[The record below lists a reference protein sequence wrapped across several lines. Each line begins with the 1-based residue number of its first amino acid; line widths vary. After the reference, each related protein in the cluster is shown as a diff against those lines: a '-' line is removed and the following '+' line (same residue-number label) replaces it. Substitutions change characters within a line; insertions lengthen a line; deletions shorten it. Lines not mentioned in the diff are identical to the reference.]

1 MWKNRS
7 VVFEKI
13 HFSKYIWHF
22 SRIFQIATIEK
33 RKGVN
38 DGLFSTVLSAT
49 LRGLCVEMVQVEA
62 DTSNGLPM
70 FHMVGYLSSE
80 VKEAGE
86 RVRTAIKNSGFM
98 LPAKKMV
105 INLSPANIRKRG
117 TMFDL
122 PIAIA
127 ILVSLDEIQKEK
139 LSDTLIV
146 GELGLDGSV
155 KEVPG
160 VLPIVLEAKK
170 YGCKVCI
177 VPKENQKEAALA
189 DGIRVIGAENLLDVC
204 KYLNGTLLQEEIA
217 EIEIKAEKEK
227 HQNLDYADIKGQK
240 LVKRIAEIAVAGN
253 HNLLMVGPPGVG
265 KSMIARCIPTIL
277 PPLTLEESM
286 ELTMIYSIIDG
297 LDHSAPLVTERPF
310 REVHHSVSK
319 SALIGGGRIPRPG
332 EISLAHKG
340 VLFLDEIAEFQRPV
354 LDMLRQPMETHKI
367 RILREMGEYEFP
379 AEFLLVAA
387 TNPCPCGNYPDLNKC
402 ICTPAQ
408 IQGYLG
414 KISQPL
420 LDRIDLCVEVE
431 RVRYDE
437 LYFTE
442 KEESSKEIQN
452 RVIMARQI
460 QKERYKE
467 SGIATNAQ
475 LRPKDIKKFCA
486 LQEEGE
492 KLMRQAFEK
501 MELSVRRYHKI
512 LTVARTIAD
521 LEGKEQ
527 IQLEHLR
534 EALSYR
540 TLEIKNMGVGKF

>member
-1 MWKNRS
+1 M
-7 VVFEKI
+7 
-13 HFSKYIWHF
+13 
-22 SRIFQIATIEK
+22 
-33 RKGVN
+33 
-38 DGLFSTVLSAT
+38 FSTVLSAA
-49 LRGLCVEMVQVEA
+49 LHGLCVELVHVEA

-70 FHMVGYLSSE
+70 FNMVGYLSSE

-127 ILVSLDEIQKEK
+127 ILPSLDEIQKDK
-139 LSDTLIV
+139 LPDTLMV
-146 GELGLDGSV
+146 GELSLDGSV
-155 KEVPG
+155 RQVPG

-170 YGCKVCI
+170 NGCKTCI
-177 VPKENQKEAALA
+177 VPKENEKEAALVENMK
-189 DGIRVIGAENLLDVC
+189 VIGVRNLLEVC
-204 KYLNGTLLQEEIA
+204 QYMNGTLRQESYIRDE
-217 EIEIKAEKEK
+217 KNSEKERIS
-227 HQNLDYADIKGQK
+227 NLDYADVKGQK
-240 LVKRIAEIAVAGN
+240 LVKRITEIAVAGN
-253 HNLLMVGPPGVG
+253 HNLLMIGPPGVG

-286 ELTMIYSIIDG
+286 ELTMIYSIVDG
-297 LDHSAPLVTERPF
+297 LDHSAPLITERPF
-310 REVHHSVSK
+310 REVHHSVSR

-387 TNPCPCGNYPDLNKC
+387 MNPCPCGNYPDLNKC

-408 IQGYLG
+408 IQGYFG

-431 RVRYDE
+431 RVQYEE
-437 LYFTE
+437 LYFEE
-442 KEESSKEIQN
+442 KVESSLEIQN

-460 QKERYKE
+460 QKARYE
-467 SGIATNAQ
+467 NLGISTNAQ
-475 LRPKDIKKFCA
+475 LRPKEIKEFCA
-486 LQEEGE
+486 LQKDGE
-492 KLMRQAFEK
+492 KMMRQAFEK

-521 LEGKEQ
+521 LDGKEQ
-527 IQLEHLR
+527 IELGHLR

-540 TLEIKNMGVGKF
+540 ILDIKSMGVGKK